1 MEKNEVVKSEV
12 KENEEIYMGE
22 TSEAVESKVEVSLD
36 LKEIV
41 KLARFEEVKSKYGV
55 RHPYIVT
62 FFNDEKVEFSDPDGF
77 YDLLLSYQK
86 CGIKDY
92 IKSKQLVEEVKTTE
106 DGETRYIC
114 MKYVLSDGSVYR
126 LFTRKFSSNK
136 IIYNY
141 YAFYKK
147 QQAEKK

>member
-1 MEKNEVVKSEV
+1 MEKNEVVM
-12 KENEEIYMGE
+12 NEEFYSQE
-22 TSEAVESKVEVSLD
+22 STESTEAKIEVSLD

-41 KLARFEEVKSKYGV
+41 KLARFEEIKSKYGV
-55 RHPYIVT
+55 RHPYFVT
-62 FFNDEKVEFSDPDGF
+62 FFNDEKVEFADPDGL
-77 YDLLLSYQK
+77 YDLLMSYQK
-86 CGIKDY
+86 CGIKGY

-106 DGETRYIC
+106 EGETRYIC
-114 MKYVLSDGSVYR
+114 MKYTLTDGSVYR